1 MLSLINFNDNWVFT
15 KENHPSYANK
25 RIDGGELIA
34 LPHCFNAI
42 DGQSGEGLFKGVCW
56 YQKKLAITAE
66 KLEKYLFLE
75 IGAASIVSEIYVNG
89 TLVDTNKC
97 GFSMFRVN
105 LTEYLN
111 VGNNLISIMVD
122 NSFHNDIYPLMADFS
137 FYGGIYRDV
146 KLIEANTL
154 HFDLLDRGKDGI
166 FITQKKIDENRFEL
180 NIKGKVINE
189 ASVQL
194 DGRVIVRLR
203 DRDGN
208 LALFRTLYLEVSEE
222 SEFNLVEEIEN
233 PIFWQGVEDPYLY
246 VLEFDLFWEDQ
257 ICDKRSIDVGFRSVE
272 IDPEKGVFL
281 NGKAIKLNG
290 VARHQDFAGVGN
302 AITKEHMEL
311 DMSMIK
317 EVGANSI
324 RLSHYQ
330 HDDYF
335 YSLCDRQGMLVW
347 AEIPFISAPTTSDK
361 TNQNAKDQLERL
373 IKQGYNH
380 SSIYCWGI
388 QNEITIATEN
398 NYIYEK
404 VKELES
410 MAKSLDNSRY
420 TAQANIYS
428 VADESPLNEITDL
441 LGYNLYYGWYY
452 KEMQDLGPR
461 LDAFHKSR
469 PDKPIM
475 VTEYGVDTNPK
486 FHSYNPTVKDYTE
499 EYQLLFL
506 DNALKTFDER
516 PFVLGGYVWNMFDF
530 GSDVRNEG
538 GSKGKNQKGLVTL
551 DRKIKKDAFYL
562 YKAYWSEEPFVKLAG
577 SRFKNRHKA
586 SNDIVVLSNLNR
598 IKLYLNNE
606 FMKEINDEEQMKQ
619 FRGIILPLGE
629 SLIKTEAFDKAGNVY
644 TDEMILNHVNEM
656 DKSYV
661 FIKPEEKRHVT
672 NWFEKFDLTNIEDIV
687 LKEGYYST
695 SDTIE
700 TLFENEQSKE
710 VFQKYF
716 DNMAEDARFSLMKGL
731 MSIDSMSKISSFNI
745 PKELINVINKELNVI
760 KKNKTT
766 SEN

>member
-1 MLSLINFNDNWVFT
+1 
-15 KENHPSYANK
+15 
-25 RIDGGELIA
+25 
-34 LPHCFNAI
+34 
-42 DGQSGEGLFKGVCW
+42 
-56 YQKKLAITAE
+56 
-66 KLEKYLFLE
+66 
-75 IGAASIVSEIYVNG
+75 
-89 TLVDTNKC
+89 
-97 GFSMFRVN
+97 
-105 LTEYLN
+105 
-111 VGNNLISIMVD
+111 
-122 NSFHNDIYPLMADFS
+122 
-137 FYGGIYRDV
+137 
-146 KLIEANTL
+146 
-154 HFDLLDRGKDGI
+154 
-166 FITQKKIDENRFEL
+166 
-180 NIKGKVINE
+180 
-189 ASVQL
+189 
-194 DGRVIVRLR
+194 
-203 DRDGN
+203 
-208 LALFRTLYLEVSEE
+208 
-222 SEFNLVEEIEN
+222 
-233 PIFWQGVEDPYLY
+233 VEDPYLY
-246 VLEFDLFWEDQ
+246 LLEFDLFYEDQ

-404 VKELES
+404 VKELEC

-461 LDAFHKSR
+461 LDAFHKAR

-506 DNALKTFDER
+506 NHALKTFDER

-530 GSDVRNEG
+530 GSDVRDEG

-577 SRFKNRHKA
+577 SRFKNRHKS
-586 SNDIVVLSNLNR
+586 SNDIVVLSNLSR

-606 FMKEINDEEQMKQ
+606 FINEINDEEQIKQ

-700 TLFENEQSKE
+700 TLYENEQSKE

-716 DNMAEDARFSLMKGL
+716 NNMADDSRFSLMKGL

-760 KKNKTT
+760 KKIQ
-766 SEN
+766 